1 MAQEHIAVTN
11 FREYLRIKTVHP
23 EPDYESAITWL
34 KKQAVD
40 IGLEFHIVEFPKPDE
55 FAVWLTW
62 KGSDPS
68 LKSILLNSHIDV
80 VPVEPSKWTHDPFGA
95 EKDADGNIFARGSQD
110 MKCVGV
116 QYLEA
121 IRQLKAKGLTP
132 LRTVHVSFVP
142 DEEVGGYKGMNC
154 FVKTPEFAA
163 LNVGFALDE
172 GIASPDDSFH
182 VFYGERCIWQFRM
195 TAKGATGHA
204 SILHEN
210 TAAEKIHKIINKLL
224 GLREEEK
231 AKLKGNAE
239 LDLGDVTS
247 VNMTMLAGGLQPNV
261 VPPELSAVFDIRIAP
276 TRQLSDVKKMLDDLC
291 IEAGPDVTYE
301 YIQGSQITAKTSLDD
316 GNVWWTTFKSVT
328 DGLNLKLNKKIFP
341 AATDIRYIRQLG
353 IPAFGFSPMNNT
365 PVLLHDHDEYLNEKI
380 YLRGV
385 DIYEQ
390 ILVKIINVPKSAS
403 P

>member
-390 ILVKIINVPKSAS
+390 ILEKIVNVPKSAS